1 MITCILALI
10 EMKILVLENGF
21 FSKQKR
27 APNGS
32 SFIVIEK
39 TIFKYKIVM

>member
-1 MITCILALI
+1 MEMEILQDI
-10 EMKILVLENGF
+10 NGI

-39 TIFKYKIVM
+39 TILYRKIEMDSRNSS